1 MVNMKQIVQ
10 VKQKNITENIEQILF
25 NDVVEINNH
34 KNNIVFTYHER
45 KPFNGVVTIEANMNG
60 GTIKRIA
67 ENTTTLKL
75 IENKKTKGIVE
86 SPYGTFDVDVF
97 TKKYFIKDELIAL
110 EYDILNMNEIADSFR
125 LMIKFKKIN

>member
-1 MVNMKQIVQ
+1 MINMKQLVL

-25 NDVVEINNH
+25 NDAIEI
-34 KNNIVFTYHER
+34 KNNKSTISFTYHE
-45 KPFNGVVTIEANMNG
+45 KQPFNGVVNVEANMKG
-60 GTIKRIA
+60 CKIKRIS
-67 ENTTTLKL
+67 ENTTTLNF

-86 SPYGTFDVDVF
+86 SQYGTFDVEIF

-110 EYDILNMNEIADSFR
+110 EYDILSGNEITDTFR